1 MTRRLLFLCGL
12 LAVSAGCGGNGAV
25 FLTIE
30 GQGPF
35 GDLRIPDDVDSL
47 SVRVT
52 DDDAA
57 RTWLEKKYPLEASVH
72 RFPLTLG
79 FEQGEATPSPVRIT
93 VVGIKS
99 DTPVTTSTTLVPIT
113 RESVTSVTVRLTLND

>member
-1 MTRRLLFLCGL
+1 MTRLVFLATLALL
-12 LAVSAGCGGNGAV
+12 SGCGGNGAV

-35 GDLRIPDDVDSL
+35 GDLRIPDDVDAL

-52 DDDAA
+52 DDGAA
-57 RTWLEKKYPLEASVH
+57 QTWLEKKYPLEANTH

-79 FEQGEATPSPVRIT
+79 LEQGEATPSPVRIT

-113 RESVTSVTVRLTLND
+113 RETVTSVTVRLTLND